1 MQQRLAIDARI
12 NVQQC
17 MEMVGKRGRLIQV
30 APAVV
35 GRVQI
40 VYCIM
45 AVLKRNACVTF
56 EG

>member
-1 MQQRLAIDARI
+1 
-12 NVQQC
+12 
-17 MEMVGKRGRLIQV
+17 MEMVGKRGRLLQV

-45 AVLKRNACVTF
+45 AVLKRNAYVTF